1 MQYELLCI
9 AAHCNAWLVATLQ
22 KLNCFGAVVQ
32 KGQVYNA
39 SDGQRALRDVFAM
52 GIFDSM
58 QILPNAD
65 QRDPS
70 KINVDVMVSERPRR
84 TADLDCSWSIA
95 PNDAGRPSLA
105 SIIPGAG
112 LAFPPPFL
120 LLHRHFDQVV
130 IWTLAV
136 ESVVTACTEAHAVC
150 LRLCLVHLAAMQA
163 FCIIAQL

>member
-1 MQYELLCI
+1 MSMPSDADSCI
-9 AAHCNAWLVATLQ
+9 CTGL
-22 KLNCFGAVVQ
+22 Q

-84 TADLDCSWSIA
+84 TADLDCTWNIA

-105 SIIPGAG
+105 SAIPGA
-112 LAFPPPFL
+112 A
-120 LLHRHFDQVV
+120 
-130 IWTLAV
+130 
-136 ESVVTACTEAHAVC
+136 AHPA
-150 LRLCLVHLAAMQA
+150 
-163 FCIIAQL
+163 

>member
-1 MQYELLCI
+1 MPAC
-9 AAHCNAWLVATLQ
+9 
-22 KLNCFGAVVQ
+22 VQ

-84 TADLDCSWSIA
+84 TADLDCTWNIA
-95 PNDAGRPSLA
+95 PSESGRPALA
-105 SIIPGAG
+105 SVIPGG
-112 LAFPPPFL
+112 
-120 LLHRHFDQVV
+120 
-130 IWTLAV
+130 
-136 ESVVTACTEAHAVC
+136 
-150 LRLCLVHLAAMQA
+150 
-163 FCIIAQL
+163 